1 MLKAFSFFF
10 AHLYTSDPNTDGSN
24 DLQVVQDEILQF
36 SDATT
41 LNEKQRVSSCCISW
55 CGSVAGVSLQTMLC
69 IQFGCD
75 GCSFFC
81 YAHATPPLCWHLET
95 WEKYRWS
102 PPHLHPPTPFTH
114 SPPPCRCWMG
124 GLLYRTCWWWSYSSC
139 QAPSCLLHQSEYRR
153 SQPSQLN
160 CCFHS
165 TWTDGGDGGKTLHW
179 QQESIKDSDKHPWK
193 NWFILITNN

>member
-1 MLKAFSFFF
+1 MKNKECLHVASVDVGVLLESHCKQCYVYSLDVMAVLF
-10 AHLYTSDPNTDGSN
+10 P
-24 DLQVVQDEILQF
+24 
-36 SDATT
+36 AT
-41 LNEKQRVSSCCISW
+41 L
-55 CGSVAGVSLQTMLC
+55 
-69 IQFGCD
+69 
-75 GCSFFC
+75 
-81 YAHATPPLCWHLET
+81 TPHRWHLET

-124 GLLYRTCWWWSYSSC
+124 GLLYRTYWWWSYSSC